1 MLTLQKI
8 TCFSGFIKGCT
19 SCKIVMHCLRPKCQS
34 FALSRVNHRAATFTV
49 LYIVSFIVSV
59 THCWTY
65 HYSTND
71 MSYDEAQKVC
81 QSKFT
86 DLVAIQNKKE
96 IEYLQENIPTNKNY
110 YWIGI
115 RKINGAW
122 TWVGTNKTLTK
133 EAENWGE
140 NEPNNKKN
148 NEDCVEIY
156 IGRAKDSGKWND
168 DSCKKRKRALCYTA
182 SCNSTS
188 CSGHGECIET
198 INNFTCA
205 CHAGFY
211 GDLCQHVVQCPHL
224 LNEPLTYMNCS
235 HPWGN
240 FSFESLCHFE
250 CLDGFFL
257 NGMDNIQCLSS
268 GNWSEATPHC
278 SVEQCPH
285 LLNEPLAYMNCSHP
299 WGNFSFESLCHFKCL
314 DGFFLNG
321 MDTIQ
326 CLSSG
331 NWSEATPHCSAV
343 QCPHLVTEPSTYM
356 NCSHSWGNFS
366 FKSQCQFE
374 CLDGFFLNGTD
385 NIQCLSTG
393 NWSEAPPHCS
403 ENLNLLHSQIDHQR
417 PVFILGLATAASALT
432 LALAL
437 WLIHRRFKKAKKD
450 RKNAY

>member
-1 MLTLQKI
+1 
-8 TCFSGFIKGCT
+8 
-19 SCKIVMHCLRPKCQS
+19 MHCHKPKCQS
-34 FALSRVNHRAATFTV
+34 FALSRVNHRAVTFTV

-59 THCWTY
+59 TQCWTY

-71 MSYDEAQKVC
+71 MTYDKAQEFC
-81 QSKFT
+81 QSKYT
-86 DLVAIQNKKE
+86 DLVAIQNKNE
-96 IEYLQENIPTNKNY
+96 IAYLQENIPKNKYY

-115 RKINGAW
+115 RKINGVW
-122 TWVGTNKTLTK
+122 IWVGTNKTLTK

-156 IGRAKDSGKWND
+156 IGREKDSGKWND

-268 GNWSEATPHC
+268 GNWSEATPRC
-278 SVEQCPH
+278 SVVQCPH
-285 LLNEPLAYMNCSHP
+285 LLNEPLTYMNCSHP
-299 WGNFSFESLCHFKCL
+299 WGNFSFESLCHFECF

-321 MDTIQ
+321 MDNIQ

-331 NWSEATPHCSAV
+331 NWSETTPHCSGTEIKGRAV
-343 QCPHLVTEPSTYM
+343 QCPHLVIEPSTYM
-356 NCSHSWGNFS
+356 DCSHSWGNFS
-366 FKSQCQFE
+366 FESQCHFE
-374 CLDGFFLNGTD
+374 CLDGFFLNGTE

-393 NWSEAPPHCS
+393 KWSEAPPHCS
-403 ENLNLLHSQIDHQR
+403 DVNLLHSQIDHQR

-432 LALAL
+432 LALVL
-437 WLIHRRFKKAKKD
+437 WLIHRRFKKEKKKM